1 MLAFDRDQHRL
12 VGPHGSLPVL
22 EEDDITRK
30 LAMLIEGE
38 CDALGP
44 RQAAETF
51 GFSKSRYYQIRKT
64 FRLHGAKALASKKR
78 GPKRQYRRTQEV
90 TRQVIRH
97 RFLDPDATA
106 DVIAQKIRQTG
117 LKISTRS
124 VERVLEDFGLQK
136 NTSPLSSAT
145 CTARRN
151 PAHQKADKTRTLRPD
166 QPRTR
171 RATAPRRQ
179 DQWEPGRTLAPCT
192 RTLTVGDLG
201 SLVRLDGPPHPP
213 SGAARGAPIGPRGGS
228 VRDRFAPAMHHEPK
242 RL

>member
-12 VGPHGSLPVL
+12 VGPHGSLPIL
-22 EEDDITRK
+22 AEDDITRK

-51 GFSKSRYYQIRKT
+51 GFSKSRYYQIRKA
-64 FRLHGAKALASKKR
+64 FQLHGAKALSSQRR

-106 DVIAQKIRQTG
+106 EVIAQKIRQTG

-124 VERVLEDFGLQK
+124 VERVIEDFGLQK
-136 NTSPLSSAT
+136 KTSSLSSA
-145 CTARRN
+145 
-151 PAHQKADKTRTLRPD
+151 P
-166 QPRTR
+166 
-171 RATAPRRQ
+171 
-179 DQWEPGRTLAPCT
+179 
-192 RTLTVGDLG
+192 
-201 SLVRLDGPPHPP
+201 
-213 SGAARGAPIGPRGGS
+213 
-228 VRDRFAPAMHHEPK
+228 
-242 RL
+242 